1 MIIQAKL
8 SIGYPGAIREEELE
22 IDDEALEGLSE
33 KEQENV
39 KEDTVREWAEQI
51 IEYWYEE
58 SK

>member
-8 SIGYPGAIREEELE
+8 SIGYPGVIREDELE